1 MVLVKLHMYM
11 WKIKIDTYL
20 SLCTK
25 FNSKWIKDLSIRP
38 DTLNLIGERVG
49 NSHDF
54 VGIGKDFLNKKFIT
68 QTLRITTYKWDL
80 MKPKKLFYY
89 KGHHHVGKIAS
100 YRPKMVFVTFT
111 SDRVFISI
119 I

>member
-38 DTLNLIGERVG
+38 DTLKLREQKVENSFEFIGT
-49 NSHDF
+49 
-54 VGIGKDFLNKKFIT
+54 GKDFWNRTPIAK
-68 QTLRITTYKWDL
+68 TLRPMGTYDIE
-80 MKPKKLFYY
+80 KLL
-89 KGHHHVGKIAS
+89 
-100 YRPKMVFVTFT
+100 
-111 SDRVFISI
+111 
-119 I
+119 